1 MSGNDAA
8 ARRFVVRG
16 RVQGVGFRWWTQ
28 KTAGQLGVS
37 GWVRNREDGAVEV
50 FAEGP
55 EDAVGDLGAH
65 LREGPPSA
73 TVEEVLEEEAPAS
86 GESGGFG
93 IRH

>member
-1 MSGNDAA
+1 M
-8 ARRFVVRG
+8 
-16 RVQGVGFRWWTQ
+16 
-28 KTAGQLGVS
+28 
-37 GWVRNREDGAVEV
+37 RNREDGAVEV